1 MNDERIKM
9 PKRRRKKR
17 RGWLSRLKWI
27 VMLLCFLLLIG
38 TVYWFVQQKTHD
50 NGTKEL
56 VQGTADTPIYIL
68 ATGIDQSEP
77 QTADTIMLIA
87 VNFQKQTA
95 AAISLLPNMG
105 SPTEDGHV
113 PLLKDSYRVGG
124 IVALKEQVERSFQI
138 FIPYYV
144 VVDESHFASWLDT
157 RGPVSLYVEKNME
170 YDDGMTTPIR
180 LAQGYQELDGN
191 QAIAY
196 LRYRDSIAD
205 ELGRVQRQQ
214 RFLKAYLSQLQKQYS
229 WVNYMYTYFGWDH
242 FTSNISAGDGA
253 KLVYELTKIPPE
265 NVAFYI
271 VPGESQTAGEVHYWQ
286 IDPIGSQMLIGKTL
300 TTNMAN

>member
-229 WVNYMYTYFGWDH
+229 WVNYMYTYFD
-242 FTSNISAGDGA
+242 
-253 KLVYELTKIPPE
+253 E
-265 NVAFYI
+265 N
-271 VPGESQTAGEVHYWQ
+271 
-286 IDPIGSQMLIGKTL
+286 
-300 TTNMAN
+300 TT

>member
-1 MNDERIKM
+1 
-9 PKRRRKKR
+9 
-17 RGWLSRLKWI
+17 
-27 VMLLCFLLLIG
+27 
-38 TVYWFVQQKTHD
+38 
-50 NGTKEL
+50 
-56 VQGTADTPIYIL
+56 
-68 ATGIDQSEP
+68 
-77 QTADTIMLIA
+77 
-87 VNFQKQTA
+87 
-95 AAISLLPNMG
+95 
-105 SPTEDGHV
+105 
-113 PLLKDSYRVGG
+113 
-124 IVALKEQVERSFQI
+124 
-138 FIPYYV
+138 
-144 VVDESHFASWLDT
+144 
-157 RGPVSLYVEKNME
+157 
-170 YDDGMTTPIR
+170 MTTPIR

-286 IDPIGSQMLIGKTL
+286 IDPIGSQTLIGKTL

>member
-113 PLLKDSYRVGG
+113 PLLKDSYRAGG

-170 YDDGMTTPIR
+170 YDDGITTPIR

-271 VPGESQTAGEVHYWQ
+271 VPGELQTAGEVHYWQ
-286 IDPIGSQMLIGKTL
+286 IEPIGSQTLIGKTL
-300 TTNMAN
+300 TTNMAK